1 MNKKYPYPF
10 MNQVDPV
17 LVYFVMTIMSM
28 MVMYC
33 ISFGGRA
40 WAWASGRVL
49 GKADLLVESLEER
62 RSPDGKPANGKSS
75 KQA

>member
-1 MNKKYPYPF
+1 

-17 LVYFVMTIMSM
+17 LVYFVMLIISM
-28 MVMYC
+28 VVMHC
-33 ISFGGRA
+33 ISLSGRA

-49 GKADLLVESLEER
+49 GKADLLVESLETR
-62 RSPDGKPANGKSS
+62 RHANGHPVNGKSS